1 MAEPAKPLP
10 DMTDEEEGWLTDGE
24 KDSGAAI
31 SDYRAGEQRNVSDQ
45 SGKEAQCNVNEEADH
60 GSSCE
65 KVGHFSDSDDFK
77 EKAEIF
83 HDAIMAKGSDT
94 CREKGNRLFKE
105 KKVGLQSYTKGS
117 RKKTLPKAKRT
128 RGLSSAYQNNF
139 LCHIK
144 DFAQILIKFHLQN
157 IDQASTSKSQPNNS
171 LSIKL
176 KLQNLDQT

>member
-1 MAEPAKPLP
+1 MNCAMAEPAKPLP

-45 SGKEAQCNVNEEADH
+45 SGKEAQCNVNEEDR

-65 KVGHFSDSDDFK
+65 KEGHFSDSDDFK

-105 KKVGLQSYTKGS
+105 KKVGLQSYAKGS
-117 RKKTLPKAKRT
+117 RQKKRRIFYGQGDRK
-128 RGLSSAYQNNF
+128 
-139 LCHIK
+139 HIP
-144 DFAQILIKFHLQN
+144 H
-157 IDQASTSKSQPNNS
+157 
-171 LSIKL
+171 
-176 KLQNLDQT
+176 

>member
-1 MAEPAKPLP
+1 
-10 DMTDEEEGWLTDGE
+10 MTFRDPC
-24 KDSGAAI
+24 
-31 SDYRAGEQRNVSDQ
+31 VSHQ
-45 SGKEAQCNVNEEADH
+45 SGKEAQCNVNEEENH

-117 RKKTLPKAKRT
+117 RQKKADILR
-128 RGLSSAYQNNF
+128 SAALALTVSKGENF
-139 LCHIK
+139 
-144 DFAQILIKFHLQN
+144 
-157 IDQASTSKSQPNNS
+157 DQFFSMEYDSMVLKTHFIS
-171 LSIKL
+171 L
-176 KLQNLDQT
+176 

>member
-1 MAEPAKPLP
+1 MNCAMAEPAKPLP

-45 SGKEAQCNVNEEADH
+45 SGKEAQCNVNEEEDN

-105 KKVGLQSYTKGS
+105 KKVGLQSYAKGS
-117 RKKTLPKAKRT
+117 RQKKRRIFYGQGDRK
-128 RGLSSAYQNNF
+128 
-139 LCHIK
+139 HIP
-144 DFAQILIKFHLQN
+144 H
-157 IDQASTSKSQPNNS
+157 
-171 LSIKL
+171 
-176 KLQNLDQT
+176 